1 MIKTRKAILK
11 KTDSGIYL
19 IAALIALMIAY
30 TGSSLNEG
38 VTLDLMSGSNGQTG
52 Y

>member
-1 MIKTRKAILK
+1 MIKIRKAVLK

-30 TGSSLNEG
+30 TASSLNEG
-38 VTLDLMSGSNGQTG
+38 VTLDLVGGIVGQTG
-52 Y
+52 F